1 MGSETP
7 SAWAMEQARA
17 AVSVGTCNCVSPGRD
32 PCFVHTAIA
41 RALDAAREQGRCERE
56 AEIVAYLRAWR
67 VRKKGEPDSACLHV
81 ERNADEIERGAG
93 RKEDK

>member
-1 MGSETP
+1 MASEAP
-7 SAWAMEQARA
+7 SEWAEQQARDILA
-17 AVSVGTCNCVSPGRD
+17 AHGRHEVTY
-32 PCFVHTAIA
+32 FAVQASIA
-41 RALDAAREQGRCERE
+41 RALDTAREQGRCERE
-56 AEIVAYLRAWR
+56 VEIVAYLRTWR